1 MPRFRAC
8 LAACLLGAA
17 GAAQAHSQSPGPTHS
32 AVSPAR
38 YLDQFVDSAIS
49 PRNDFYGYA
58 VGKWLRDHPIPKSE
72 NGWGVGDVVQ
82 EETYR
87 RLLDISKTAA
97 ADPGSPGTSRQK
109 IGDFW
114 HAAMDT
120 VAIAKQGYAPLDS
133 EFARIA
139 TVKDLPS
146 LVSVIARLNYIG
158 ADAVYG
164 LFVDPDSKHSERNAA
179 YLWQGGLGLPDRD
192 YYFDAD
198 ENGKKLRKAY
208 VEHIARMLTL
218 LGEPR
223 HSAAAQAA
231 TVMAIETE
239 LAGGSLKLEAL
250 RDPVKNYNPMSL
262 ARLGTLTP
270 AIDWKTHLADRGI
283 RIDSVIV
290 GQPGFFRQVETSLRS
305 HSIAEWK
312 TYLRWCLANR
322 YAVQAGGRFDDE
334 DFRFYGTIL
343 NGTPEQRP
351 RWKRMLDQEENYLGD
366 ALGQLYVARYFSPA
380 TRQRYERLTDDIFAA
395 FERRIETLAWM
406 SSETKT
412 RALVKL
418 HAVDKKVGYPE
429 RWKDYSK
436 YAVDRHSFILNAM
449 RGQIWRS
456 DYENAK
462 VGKPVD
468 RTEWGMTPQT
478 YNAYY
483 SSGRNEIVLPAAAFI
498 LPGIADSLQ
507 DDALV
512 YSYAGGATVGHE
524 ITHGFDDEG
533 RQFDERGNLENWWTR
548 RDETEFTRRARGIV
562 RQFNDYVA
570 VGTLHVNGETTQGEN
585 IADLGGLTLGWDA
598 FTRTRQYKEG
608 KKIGGFTPAQ
618 RFFIGWALGWM
629 RQLRPEFTS
638 VLVKS
643 DVHAPSKFRVIG
655 PISNLDA
662 FYEAFGVRA
671 GDRMYR
677 PDSVRVR
684 IW

>member
-1 MPRFRAC
+1 MTLKRC
-8 LAACLLGAA
+8 ILLAACLTTGQAD
-17 GAAQAHSQSPGPTHS
+17 AQST
-32 AVSPAR
+32 R
-38 YLDQFVDSAIS
+38 YLDRFIDPAVS

-58 VGKWLRDHPIPKSE
+58 VGKWLREHPIPKSE
-72 NGWGVGDVVQ
+72 SGWGIGDVVQ

-87 RLLDISKTAA
+87 RLLAISRAA
-97 ADPGSPGTSRQK
+97 ANDPGASGSGRQK

-120 VAIAKQGYAPLDS
+120 VTIAKQGYAPLDS

-139 TVKDLPS
+139 AVEDLPS
-146 LVSVIARLNYIG
+146 LASVIARLNYIG
-158 ADAVYG
+158 AKAVYS
-164 LFVDPDSKHSERNAA
+164 LFVSPDAKHSERNAA
-179 YLWQGGLGLPDRD
+179 WLWQGGLGLPDRD

-198 ENGKKLRKAY
+198 KNGRRLRSEY
-208 VEHIARMLTL
+208 VTHVSRMFTL

-223 HSAAAQAA
+223 DRAAAHAA

-262 ARLGTLTP
+262 AGLGALAP
-270 AIDWKTHLADRGI
+270 AIDWKAQLGARGI
-283 RIDSVIV
+283 SGADSVIV

-305 HSIAEWK
+305 HSIADWK
-312 TYLRWCLANR
+312 TYLRWCLANS
-322 YAVQAGGRFDDE
+322 YAVQAGGRFDAE

-351 RWKRMLDQEENYLGD
+351 RWKRMLDQQEYYLGD

-380 TRQRYERLTDDIFAA
+380 TKRRYERLTDDIFAA
-395 FERRIETLAWM
+395 FERRIRTLPWM
-406 SSETKT
+406 SAETKQ
-412 RALVKL
+412 RAVNKL

-429 RWKDYSK
+429 RWKDYST

-449 RGQIWRS
+449 RGQIWQS

-468 RTEWGMTPQT
+468 RTEWDMTPQT

-483 SSGRNEIVLPAAAFI
+483 SDGRNEIVLPAAAFI
-498 LPGIADSLQ
+498 LPGIADSLV

-512 YSYAGGATVGHE
+512 YSYAGAATIGHE
-524 ITHGFDDEG
+524 ITHGFDDTG
-533 RQFDERGNLENWWTR
+533 RQFDEHGNLESWWTKE
-548 RDETEFTRRARGIV
+548 DEVEFTRRARGIV
-562 RQFNDYVA
+562 RQFDDYVA
-570 VGTLHVNGETTQGEN
+570 VGTLHVNGEATQGEN

-598 FTRTRQYKEG
+598 FTRTDQYKQG
-608 KKIGGFTPAQ
+608 KKIGGLTPAQ

-629 RQLRPEFTS
+629 RQLRPQYTS

-643 DVHAPSKFRVIG
+643 DVHAPSKFRAIG
-655 PISNLDA
+655 PVTNLEA

-677 PDSVRVR
+677 PDSARVR